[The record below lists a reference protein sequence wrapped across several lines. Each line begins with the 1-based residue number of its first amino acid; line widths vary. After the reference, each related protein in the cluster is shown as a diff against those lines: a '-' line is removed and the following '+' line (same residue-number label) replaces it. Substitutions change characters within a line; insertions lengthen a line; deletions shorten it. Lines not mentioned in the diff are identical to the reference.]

1 MTEMDQINIRPSI
14 EAQLGSLLLA
24 NIELKEKL
32 AAALAEVER
41 LQIELQKAKPNA

>member
-1 MTEMDQINIRPSI
+1 MEQINIRPAI
-14 EAQLGSLLLA
+14 EAQLGALLMV

-41 LQIELQKAKPNA
+41 LQIELQKAKANA